1 MFCHSLV
8 SQSIKIWEKL
18 CQPDG
23 EENNISQLE
32 EVKCQI
38 VPSLPEPLELN

>member
-1 MFCHSLV
+1 MVCHPLV

-18 CQPDG
+18 YKPDG
-23 EENNISQLE
+23 EENNISQLG

-38 VPSLPEPLELN
+38 VPSLPEPLEFN